1 MTLLAADIVERFNTF
16 LWPMLRISAL
26 MITAPLFSM
35 RAFSLRL
42 RVVLSVVLTW
52 LIYPLHKWPLIDPIS
67 AQGLAEIFNQLTVGA
82 AMGLVLQV
90 VVAALV
96 VAGQAISTS
105 MGLSMAS
112 MLDPNM
118 GNVPV
123 LAQFFMVLAMLI
135 FVGFG
140 GHAILLG
147 IVSDSFTSMP
157 IGTSILSQDSYGKV
171 LRWSSMMF
179 LGAVLLALPVMITL
193 LFINMGLGIITR
205 AAPSLNIFAVG
216 LPALIFTGFIVL
228 MISMESIGGR
238 MEWLWV
244 QSFGHLRDL
253 VGVRGG

>member
-1 MTLLAADIVERFNTF
+1 MNLLAADIVERFYTF

-26 MITAPLFSM
+26 MVTAPLFSM
-35 RAFSLRL
+35 SAFSVRL
-42 RVVLSVVLTW
+42 RVVFAMVLAW
-52 LIYPLHKWPLIDPIS
+52 FIYPLHKWPLIDPVS
-67 AQGLAEIFNQLTVGA
+67 AQGLVEIFNQLTIGA
-82 AMGLVLQV
+82 AMGLMLQV

-112 MLDPNM
+112 LLDPNM

-123 LAQFFMVLAMLI
+123 LAQFFMVLSMLI

-147 IVSDSFTSMP
+147 IVSDSFASMP
-157 IGTSILSQDSYGKV
+157 IGTSILSQQSYGEM

-179 LGAVLLALPVMITL
+179 LGAVLLALPVMVTL

-216 LPALIFTGFIVL
+216 LPALILTGFLVL
-228 MISMESIGGR
+228 MISMESVGGR
-238 MEWLWV
+238 MEWMWV
-244 QSFGHLRDL
+244 QGFGHLRTL